1 MKKLIYLA
9 ALMVLPIVCFEGCG
23 KDKNPTP
30 SSTVTT
36 GTTVPTGTST
46 GY

>member
-9 ALMVLPIVCFEGCG
+9 SVLLLLAVCFEGCG

-30 SSTVTT
+30 SST
-36 GTTVPTGTST
+36 GTSS

>member
-9 ALMVLPIVCFEGCG
+9 SLMALLMIGTAGCG
-23 KDKNPTP
+23 KDKTPTP
-30 SSTVTT
+30 SSTGNGNTPAG
-36 GTTVPTGTST
+36 GTTP

>member
-9 ALMVLPIVCFEGCG
+9 SLMVLLVVCFEGCG
-23 KDKNPTP
+23 KDKNPSP
-30 SSTVTT
+30 NST
-36 GTTVPTGTST
+36 SN

>member
-9 ALMVLPIVCFEGCG
+9 SVMVLLVACLEGCG

-30 SSTVTT
+30 SSS
-36 GTTVPTGTST
+36 GTSN